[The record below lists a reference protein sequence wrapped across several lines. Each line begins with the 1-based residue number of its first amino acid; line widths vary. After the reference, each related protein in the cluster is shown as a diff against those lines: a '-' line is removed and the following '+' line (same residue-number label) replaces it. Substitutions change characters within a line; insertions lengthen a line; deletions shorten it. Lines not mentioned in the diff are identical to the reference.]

1 MTLAF
6 PFGKNDCQANAFLK
20 ELPMM
25 NETITEKPDFDF
37 ENFTFGVQATDQML
51 VAKYENGAWSNFQ
64 IGPVKNISLSPLAM
78 CLHYG
83 QTVFEGLK
91 AFKTT
96 DGKINI
102 FRLESH
108 FKRMNRSLE
117 RMAMPAV
124 PASCFIDG
132 IRELV
137 SKESQWVIDDPE
149 YALYIRPFA
158 IATENKLGVD
168 ASHDYLFMVI
178 LSPLKAYYN
187 RPLRVVV
194 ETNYIRSAK
203 GGAGAAKNGGNYGA
217 SLLPQQKAKK
227 EGFDQII
234 WLDSNE
240 KKYIEESG
248 TMNIMFILNGK
259 TLLTPALSDS
269 ILDGITRDSIIKLA
283 PELNLEVEERSIQI
297 SEIIDRIASG
307 EQVEAFGVGTAA
319 VISPIK
325 EISYKGDSFETYVQE
340 DAGMYRIKE
349 MLSEIRRGIR
359 PDPFGWSDLV

>member
-1 MTLAF
+1 
-6 PFGKNDCQANAFLK
+6 
-20 ELPMM
+20 MM

-37 ENFTFGVQATDQML
+37 DNFTFGVQATDQML
-51 VAKYENGAWSNFQ
+51 VAKYKNGSWSDFQ

-91 AFKTT
+91 AFKTV
-96 DGKINI
+96 DGKVNI

-108 FKRMNRSLE
+108 YKRMNRSLE
-117 RMAMPAV
+117 RMAMPPL

-137 SKESQWVIDDPE
+137 NKESQWVIDDPE

-168 ASHDYLFMVI
+168 ASHEYLFMVI

-187 RPLRVVV
+187 RPLRVLV
-194 ETNYIRSAK
+194 ETNYIRSAR

-217 SLLPQQKAKK
+217 SLLPQQKAKQA
-227 EGFDQII
+227 GFDQII
-234 WLDSNE
+234 WLDASE

-269 ILDGITRDSIIKLA
+269 ILDGITRDSILKLA
-283 PELNLEVEERSIQI
+283 PELGLKVEERTIQI
-297 SEIIDRIASG
+297 TEILDRVSAG
-307 EQVEAFGVGTAA
+307 EKVEAFGVGTAA
-319 VISPIK
+319 VISPIE
-325 EISYKGDSFETYVQE
+325 EISYKDDLFETYVQE
-340 DAGMYRIKE
+340 DAVMYRIKNK
-349 MLSEIRRGIR
+349 LSEIRRGIS
-359 PDPFGWSDLV
+359 PDHFSWSDLV

>member
-1 MTLAF
+1 
-6 PFGKNDCQANAFLK
+6 
-20 ELPMM
+20 MM
-25 NETITEKPDFDF
+25 NETITERPDFDF
-37 ENFTFGVQATDQML
+37 ENFTFGLQATDQML
-51 VAKYENGAWSNFQ
+51 VAKYENGSWSDFH

-91 AFKTT
+91 AFKTV
-96 DGKINI
+96 DGKVNI

-108 FKRMNRSLE
+108 YKRMNRSLE
-117 RMAMPAV
+117 RMAMPPLPEA
-124 PASCFIDG
+124 CFIDG

-137 SKESQWVIDDPE
+137 NKESHWVIDDPE

-168 ASHDYLFMVI
+168 ASHEYLFMVI

-187 RPLRVVV
+187 RPLKVLV
-194 ETNYIRSAK
+194 ETTYIRSAR
-203 GGAGAAKNGGNYGA
+203 GGAGSAKNGGNYGA
-217 SLLPQQKAKK
+217 SLLPQQKAKQA
-227 EGFDQII
+227 GFDQII
-234 WLDSNE
+234 WLDANE
-240 KKYIEESG
+240 RKYIEESG

-269 ILDGITRDSIIKLA
+269 ILDGITRDSILKLA
-283 PELNLEVEERSIQI
+283 PELGLEVEERSIQI
-297 SEIIDRIASG
+297 SEILDRVIAG

-325 EISYKGDSFETYVQE
+325 EISYKGELFETYVQE
-340 DAGMYRIKE
+340 DAGMYRIKNK
-349 MLSEIRRGIR
+349 LSEIRRGIS
-359 PDPFGWSDLV
+359 PDLFGWSDLV